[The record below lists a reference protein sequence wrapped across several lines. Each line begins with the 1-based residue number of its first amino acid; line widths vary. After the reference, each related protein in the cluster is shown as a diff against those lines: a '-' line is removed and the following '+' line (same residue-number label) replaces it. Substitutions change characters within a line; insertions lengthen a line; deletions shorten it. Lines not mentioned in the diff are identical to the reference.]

1 MREELDELLAFT
13 ELLSSSAFT
22 SMLETCMN
30 KNGRLVSVMDTCESI
45 FGDVDALVRKVNEVN
60 EKGLDLSGPADGS
73 GGDRVY
79 TRSNSGVSI
88 GSGRSSG

>member
-1 MREELDELLAFT
+1 MTDLAFT
-13 ELLSSSAFT
+13 ELLSSGAYT

-60 EKGLDLSGPADGS
+60 EKGLDLSGPGELAS
-73 GGDRVY
+73 GAPTY
-79 TRSNSGVSI
+79 SRSNSG
-88 GSGRSSG
+88 GSGFS